1 MKPFLKITSLV
12 FAGLVSLATPALAI
26 EVKKEQIVNVP
37 ITKVWDKIGG
47 WCAIKDWHPV
57 IADCKEERRGEQV
70 RRTLFLD
77 GGGEVYEVLTN
88 EDENSYSYIIES
100 GALPVE
106 NYKSTLSVTALD
118 NDKTKITWQ
127 GNFTGGKGKTDQE
140 AAEVMGGAYEAGLKA
155 VAKDLEK

>member
-1 MKPFLKITSLV
+1 MKPFIKTISLITASLIC
-12 FAGLVSLATPALAI
+12 LTTPALAI

-57 IADCKEERRGEQV
+57 IVDCKEERRGDQL

-77 GGGEVYEVLTN
+77 GGGEVYEVLTGEN
-88 EDENSYSYIIES
+88 ETSYSYIIES

-155 VAKDLEK
+155 VAKDFAK